1 MPPKPVPAELAE
13 RRRRNV
19 LALWLRWRLQA
30 LAQGQSG
37 EDRAFAAFIGLAGAH
52 WSRVKKDT
60 PLGGKL
66 ARQIELACGVPNGWL
81 DEAHPDDTPT
91 AVTADPSMDW
101 PGGHPVAG
109 TAARAL
115 LQDAL
120 GPRAHL
126 AMPLMAHNTPAGIP
140 FGAADFEVDRLD
152 LAQMLALDEPH
163 CFMTRASGQSM
174 TGRGIDHGDLIVVNR
189 ALQAQHHD
197 IVVAVLDNEI
207 TLKTLHQRDGVV
219 KLLPAHPD
227 YPAIVPAEGQTL
239 TVWGVVTACVKV
251 YARKP

>member
-1 MPPKPVPAELAE
+1 MNLSRKLPLAIAMALLFTLAAGFFGLWSAHRSLGVFHGDVQRHMAAE
-13 RRRRNV
+13 RLAAEVEDFRRAVLATKGQGANV
-19 LALWLRWRLQA
+19 LADVADMRRRLA
-30 LAQGQSG
+30 EAKPGQGG
-37 EDRAFAAFIGLAGAH
+37 WDAKFGPGRLM
-52 WSRVKKDT
+52 D
-60 PLGGKL
+60 
-66 ARQIELACGVPNGWL
+66 IEL
-81 DEAHPDDTPT
+81 
-91 AVTADPSMDW
+91 
-101 PGGHPVAG
+101 
-109 TAARAL
+109 
-115 LQDAL
+115 
-120 GPRAHL
+120 
-126 AMPLMAHNTPAGIP
+126 
-140 FGAADFEVDRLD
+140 

-227 YPAIVPAEGQTL
+227 YPDIVPAEGQTL